1 MAHIG
6 FRVWLRICIAWFA
19 LGCGVFAHAQTTPS
33 RAPEITF
40 DDEAALLTAD
50 FNLNL
55 GPALEDALARGVPLY
70 FVVETEVVRERL
82 LLNDSVASKS
92 ETFRLLYVPLTRS
105 YRVGSG
111 LYNPSFPTLEAATR
125 QFSRLRAARVAERKL
140 LQKGERYV
148 ATARLRLDTT
158 QLPKPLQLSALAS
171 REWSIDVDAVRVAFT
186 P

>member
-1 MAHIG
+1 MAHFG
-6 FRVWLRICIAWFA
+6 FRNWLRIGFVA
-19 LGCGVFAHAQTTPS
+19 LALACGALTHAQSSPA

-40 DDEAALLTAD
+40 DEEAALLSAD
-50 FNLNL
+50 FNLTL

-82 LLNDSVASKS
+82 LINDTVASKS
-92 ETFRLLYVPLTRS
+92 ETFRLVYVPLTRS

-111 LYNPSFPTLEAATR
+111 LYNPSFQTLEAATR
-125 QFSRLRAARVAERKL
+125 QFSRLRATRVAERKV

-148 ATARLRLDTT
+148 ATARLRLDTN

-171 REWSIDVDAVRVAFT
+171 REWSLDVDAVRVPFT